1 MTING
6 SKKSGPVDSRGEMA
20 KILSQTSNISYY
32 FKLFLVAY
40 STYYIYSTQL
50 KGDSITNANA
60 SKLQHSPY
68 RIENTAPLPKK
79 KTYQKHLHTFI
90 SPVQISTTRMP
101 ITLFSE
107 NKLPPYKNVN
117 ITKYIVQSAAIT
129 MQIE

>member
-1 MTING
+1 
-6 SKKSGPVDSRGEMA
+6 MA

-32 FKLFLVAY
+32 FKLYLVAY

-50 KGDSITNANA
+50 KGDSITNVNA

-68 RIENTAPLPKK
+68 KIENTAPLPEET
-79 KTYQKHLHTFI
+79 TYQKHLHTFI

-107 NKLPPYKNVN
+107 KKLPPYKNVN
-117 ITKYIVQSAAIT
+117 ITKYIVQRSAIT
-129 MQIE
+129 MQIEEEQTEAR